1 MKKGEKMTIEEKIQ
15 NLSHEDLKVKFLSLY
30 KQYNQMAKDKSIK
43 LPEKTKAQIDL
54 IDFTNHKIKR
64 RQQYL
69 HKTYTKNP
77 TALNFL
83 LSEMLKNN
91 DENLQEYFTNLNKQL
106 ENEAQRN
113 NDMPLSNIY

>member
-1 MKKGEKMTIEEKIQ
+1 MTVEEMVNKTT
-15 NLSHEDLKVKFLSLY
+15 HEELKTKFISLY

-43 LPEKTKAQIDL
+43 LPEKTKTQIDL

-83 LSEMLKNN
+83 LNEMLTN
-91 DENLQEYFTNLNKQL
+91 DNENLQVYFTNLNKKL
-106 ENEAQRN
+106 ENEAQKN
-113 NDMPLSNIY
+113 NDMPLSNIYE

>member
-1 MKKGEKMTIEEKIQ
+1 MTVEEMVNKTT
-15 NLSHEDLKVKFLSLY
+15 HEELKAKFISLY
-30 KQYNQMAKDKSIK
+30 KQYNNMAKDKSIK
-43 LPEKTKAQIDL
+43 LPEKTKTQIDL

-83 LSEMLKNN
+83 LNEMLTND
-91 DENLQEYFTNLNKQL
+91 DENLQVYFTNLNKKL
-106 ENEAQRN
+106 ENEAQNN
-113 NDMPLSNIY
+113 NDMPLSNIYD